1 MYPSTPSYNTD
12 NNKPNLP
19 QLISDPSSLTVLPKS
34 KMSNKKQSVKK
45 DDVPVFLQKTYHMID
60 ECNPQIASWSDDG
73 LTFIVK
79 DPEVFASE
87 IIPQY
92 FKHNN
97 FSSFV
102 RQLNFYGFRKIKNE
116 GIRLADVDDE
126 TASKYWRFKHEKFLR
141 GRPDLLIEIRK
152 ANQTNAADQQ
162 EVDRLKEEVAE
173 LKSQV
178 AQLTSFVQ
186 KFSGGLDPLTS
197 EPPAFKK
204 RKLEADI
211 VSSHAIEDAPSID
224 YSIDQ
229 PQIED
234 YDEIPHPEVS
244 LLDPLVSDAD
254 LLVEDVPMEYS
265 SKVYLPPPSQKI
277 SRVPSCELVETMFD
291 FVNESHPVYTDGHSS
306 VPSPVSS
313 MPALRPEAVSS
324 SIVSSGKA
332 VHDTSMDTNCFDPVL
347 AQRLNKALATLPKY
361 LQETF
366 VERMVENLTNPEAYR
381 KHVEAVSV
389 LATAA
394 AIEAENQT
402 IMSNASAEPVTSGV
416 ASAIKTH
423 HPDKLSM
430 ENQSE
435 MTLPVAAAALGAFL
449 AKYGNATVEKDNTAY
464 NPPSQ

>member
-1 MYPSTPSYNTD
+1 
-12 NNKPNLP
+12 
-19 QLISDPSSLTVLPKS
+19 
-34 KMSNKKQSVKK
+34 
-45 DDVPVFLQKTYHMID
+45 
-60 ECNPQIASWSDDG
+60 
-73 LTFIVK
+73 VK
-79 DPEVFASE
+79 DPEIFASE

-162 EVDRLKEEVAE
+162 EVDRLKEEIAE
-173 LKSQV
+173 LKIQL
-178 AQLTSFVQ
+178 AQLASLVQ
-186 KFSGGLDPLTS
+186 KLSGGVDPFTS
-197 EPPAFKK
+197 DAPALKK
-204 RKLEADI
+204 RRLEADI
-211 VSSHAIEDAPSID
+211 VSSHPIEDAPSID

-254 LLVEDVPMEYS
+254 LLVEDIPMEYS
-265 SKVYLPPPSQKI
+265 SKLFPPPPSQKI

-291 FVNESHPVYTDGHSS
+291 FVNESHPVYSESLSS
-306 VPSPVSS
+306 APSPVNSA
-313 MPALRPEAVSS
+313 PALRPEAVSS
-324 SIVSSGKA
+324 SIISSGKA
-332 VHDTSMDTNCFDPVL
+332 VHDTRTETNRCDPVL
-347 AQRLNKALATLPKY
+347 AQKLSSALATLPKY
-361 LQETF
+361 LQEAF

-402 IMSNASAEPVTSGV
+402 MISNASAEPVTSGAAGAV
-416 ASAIKTH
+416 NTH
-423 HPDKLSM
+423 HPEKLSM

-449 AKYGNATVEKDNTAY
+449 AKYGSATVENGSTAY
-464 NPPSQ
+464 HPPSQ